1 MNPGSSLPPPV
12 SVPSVSGPSAAGLSP
27 AGTNDAGASDAGP
40 SVAGDRSGGGPLLAL
55 LARALELWLR
65 QQCQEIDSLEIQLE
79 GSATRLW
86 QGHLE
91 GASLRARRVVFQDLR
106 FESVE
111 LRGEAIG
118 LRPGAALRGQ
128 GSLLREPFRVRGQ
141 IYLGSEDLNRSLG
154 SAQWRQ
160 LGDNLAEE
168 LLGVSPLVRLRI
180 LDRRLVLS
188 APSAGSDRSIE
199 VAATLAASEGTIV
212 IRTQPEG
219 PIYRLPMDPAI
230 RIERAELEAGT
241 LLLEGEALVQP

>member
-1 MNPGSSLPPPV
+1 MSPGSPHPPT
-12 SVPSVSGPSAAGLSP
+12 G
-27 AGTNDAGASDAGP
+27 AGTTVDGNTIDANTVDGNTVD
-40 SVAGDRSGGGPLLAL
+40 GDRTGGGPLLAL

-79 GSATRLW
+79 GSAARLL
-86 QGHLE
+86 QGQLA

-111 LRGEAIG
+111 LRGEAIR
-118 LRPGAALRGQ
+118 LRLGAALRGQ
-128 GSLLREPFRVRGQ
+128 GSLLRQPFRVRGQ
-141 IYLGSEDLNRSLG
+141 IYLSSEDLNRSLG

-188 APSAGSDRSIE
+188 APSAGSDRPIE
-199 VAATLAASEGTIV
+199 VDATLAAADGTVV
-212 IRTQPEG
+212 IQTQAEG

-230 RIERAELEAGT
+230 CIERAELEAGT

>member
-1 MNPGSSLPPPV
+1 
-12 SVPSVSGPSAAGLSP
+12 
-27 AGTNDAGASDAGP
+27 
-40 SVAGDRSGGGPLLAL
+40 

-79 GSATRLW
+79 GSAARLW

-111 LRGEAIG
+111 LRGEAMR

-128 GSLLREPFRVRGQ
+128 GSLLSEPFRVWGQ

-188 APSAGSDRSIE
+188 APSAGSDRPIE
-199 VAATLAASEGTIV
+199 VAATLVASEGTILMQ
-212 IRTQPEG
+212 TQPEG
-219 PIYRLPMDPAI
+219 PSYRLPMDPAI